1 MPIRVMLVDDHAHIH
16 KIVSTILEAADDIT
30 LVAQCSNG
38 KEALLLC
45 AEHQPDIILMDVIMP
60 IMDGIETTQHVHQSF
75 PQIKILVLSAF
86 QDDDSVHAMLAGG
99 AIGYILK
106 TSLVQ
111 DLLNTIR
118 TISAGNTV
126 LSAEVARVLLSGM
139 PSTDVAHDYKLTQR
153 ELEILRAMAEGQN
166 NGEIAARFF
175 ISQSTVKFHIAN
187 LLDKMGVATRS
198 EAIVLAAKNNLV

>member
-16 KIVSTILEAADDIT
+16 KIVSSLLAPVDDIV

-38 KEALLLC
+38 KEALMVC
-45 AEHQPDIILMDVIMP
+45 AGARPDIILMDVIMP
-60 IMDGIETTQHVHQSF
+60 IMDGIEATQRLRQEF
-75 PQIKILVLSAF
+75 PEIKILVLSAF
-86 QDDDSVHAMLAGG
+86 QDDDSVHAMLARG
-99 AIGYILK
+99 AVGYILK

-111 DLLNTIR
+111 DLVNTIR
-118 TISAGNTV
+118 TIYAGNTV
-126 LSAEVARVLLSGM
+126 LAAEVARMLLGL
-139 PSTDVAHDYKLTQR
+139 PQPEAAHNFKLTAR
-153 ELEILRAMAEGQN
+153 ELEILRAMAEGLN

-187 LLDKMGVATRS
+187 LLQKMGVDTRS